1 MPLKT
6 PRLFRQML
14 PAAALILLGTGA
26 LCVAALRPATDAR
39 TPVGIIATGNTAHTV
54 RMIAAAD
61 GRLLSTGG
69 WLGVVFAASDDPEFA
84 AKLYS
89 AGAVLVF
96 RADSAIGCP
105 DLKTPART

>member
-6 PRLFRQML
+6 PNLFRQML
-14 PAAALILLGTGA
+14 PAVALILIGTGA
-26 LCVAALRPATDAR
+26 LCIAALRPTLDAR
-39 TPVGIIATGNTAHTV
+39 APVGIIATGDTAHTV

-69 WLGVVFAASDDPEFA
+69 WLGVVFAASEDPEFA
-84 AKLYS
+84 TKLYR

-105 DLKTPART
+105 DLKIPART

>member
-1 MPLKT
+1 LDKPH
-6 PRLFRQML
+6 LFRQML

-26 LCVAALRPATDAR
+26 LGVAALHPTRDAR
-39 TPVGIIATGNTAHTV
+39 TPVGVIATGGTEATV

-69 WLGVVFAASDDPEFA
+69 WLGVVFAASDDPAFA
-84 AKLYS
+84 ARLYR

-105 DLKTPART
+105 DLKPPART